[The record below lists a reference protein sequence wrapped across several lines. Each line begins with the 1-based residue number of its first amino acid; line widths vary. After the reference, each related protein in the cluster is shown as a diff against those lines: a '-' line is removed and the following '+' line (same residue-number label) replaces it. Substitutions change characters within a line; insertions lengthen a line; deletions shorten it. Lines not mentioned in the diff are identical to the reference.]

1 MEKKLPK
8 HLNGPEGSVAD
19 VTMKL
24 VQLISSGL
32 NRLTEITENYSY
44 RNVNLLSC
52 LTLDIQYF
60 HLSTY
65 FKSTV
70 LSKQQY
76 CRQFGKKTVKESIK
90 RIS

>member
-52 LTLDIQYF
+52 LALDVQYF
-60 HLSTY
+60 HLSTH

-70 LSKQQY
+70 LSMLEY
-76 CRQFGKKTVKESIK
+76 CCQFGSTVKESIK

>member
-52 LTLDIQYF
+52 LALHVQHF
-60 HLSTY
+60 HLSTH

-70 LSKQQY
+70 LSMLQY
-76 CRQFGKKTVKESIK
+76 CRQFGSAVKESIK

>member
-52 LTLDIQYF
+52 LALDVQYF
-60 HLSTY
+60 HLSTH
-65 FKSTV
+65 FKSM
-70 LSKQQY
+70 LEY
-76 CRQFGKKTVKESIK
+76 CRQFGSTVKESIK